1 MVAQL
6 SGHEIVK
13 DRGAWHATVHGSQSQ
28 TRLSD
33 GTTTATLLLSLRD
46 LPLLFAQHQ
55 CSMPFTES
63 VKLRFN
69 SLT

>member
-33 GTTTATLLLSLRD
+33 GTPATFFLSLRD
-46 LPLLFAQHQ
+46 LPLLSAQRQ
-55 CSMPFTES
+55 CSMLFTEA
-63 VKLRFN
+63 VELRFK